1 MMVNIQERTKQ
12 PESNLE
18 KKTTVPYDF
27 TVTVSPSDSYI
38 NALLHSMMIPE
49 GETFD
54 RQLSQQKGVNV
65 IRILMKGFL
74 GSL

>member
-18 KKTTVPYDF
+18 KKTSVPYDF

-38 NALLHSMMIPE
+38 KALLHSMMIPE

-54 RQLSQQKGVNV
+54 RQLSHQIGVNV